1 MEDRTS
7 GLELISSPE
16 IKDNLTLHERS
27 HEVQLPPQLQQDQPN
42 KEPIYIQESHEI
54 ITDHL
59 QGEETEEYVSELIS
73 PEDVIDINRTSTTVD
88 TLVINVI
95 IKGQPNIDNLT
106 AFVDTGASVSL
117 ISAGLYEKLDK
128 SKYPLKETPYKR
140 VSGIGSVLFP
150 VLGGVS
156 ICLEFS
162 PNFCTKASDFV
173 IIPDGVTEYNLV
185 IGYDIL
191 REEHLLPDPHK
202 GELVSRKG
210 NMVKPVA
217 TDIRHSSSI
226 K

>member
-1 MEDRTS
+1 M
-7 GLELISSPE
+7 
-16 IKDNLTLHERS
+16 
-27 HEVQLPPQLQQDQPN
+27 
-42 KEPIYIQESHEI
+42 
-54 ITDHL
+54 
-59 QGEETEEYVSELIS
+59 
-73 PEDVIDINRTSTTVD
+73 
-88 TLVINVI
+88 
-95 IKGQPNIDNLT
+95 
-106 AFVDTGASVSL
+106 
-117 ISAGLYEKLDK
+117 
-128 SKYPLKETPYKR
+128 
-140 VSGIGSVLFP
+140 SGIGSVLFP

-217 TDIRHSSSI
+217 TDIRHTSSI
-226 K
+226 KYQCIVTKDTTILPKTFSGLEISISDGITSEDLLLLESNPNDKIEVGPALLNVVENKALIMVKNTTEKIRKLKGPKDWKIRTHKNRKSSNKHG